1 MIIECKSCHARF
13 RLDESKIRGRG
24 ARVKCRKCG
33 DLIIVLRNEAPG
45 MPSPGPGAEG
55 SLDLGSVL
63 QHSPGEEPSGRRE
76 PLSPDNLIPFPGSAR
91 VPETAEQPDTHKEK
105 DDVEAA
111 FEKLL
116 AETAASRAFAAPD
129 ASPEIP
135 DETKPAEAAQDTPT
149 EPIPAVEAPLS
160 GDAGIAGDRPAP
172 PGFASG
178 ERVELVSLLPETPA
192 PQEEA
197 PPGREEA
204 VFLISDSE
212 TLDFLSGAS
221 KEAGAERDADIS
233 PTISSSPVELELSPR
248 SEMESS
254 ALPADADVVPPPEG
268 LFVEGNATPPAA
280 PTESAAPVAPDLPPE
295 ATPTVPPPVQTAQQ
309 YLEATSAHRGSARP
323 TSSRLLAAVVVL
335 LVVLLGA
342 AGYFGFTESGKKS
355 FEELAPRLAGLV
367 GWRVAVPSGSRYEL
381 KNVIGYYDSGAAASR
396 ILVIKGQVTNLS
408 KMAES
413 GIRVHAVLL
422 DSNEQVLAEQTVY
435 AGNVLATAKL
445 KTGDR
450 SALEKALANPFGD
463 RLSNM
468 DVQPGKT
475 VPFMVLFFDAPEN
488 IDSYR
493 LEALNNR

>member
-33 DLIIVLRNEAPG
+33 DLIIVLRSEAPG
-45 MPSPGPGAEG
+45 MPSVSGEPVGEG

-63 QHSPGEEPSGRRE
+63 RHSPGEEPAARRE
-76 PLSPDNLIPFPGSAR
+76 PPSSGNLIPFPGSGR
-91 VPETAEQPDTHKEK
+91 VPETAELPDTGKEK

-116 AETAASRAFAAPD
+116 AETAASPAFGAPEAPPEATGDREPAGPASD
-129 ASPEIP
+129 ASAEPV
-135 DETKPAEAAQDTPT
+135 PAA
-149 EPIPAVEAPLS
+149 EAPLS
-160 GDAGIAGDRPAP
+160 GDAAIADDRPAP
-172 PGFASG
+172 PEFAPG

-197 PPGREEA
+197 PPGRDEA

-221 KEAGAERDADIS
+221 KEPGPGRDADIS
-233 PTISSSPVELELSPR
+233 QAISSSPVELKVSLQP
-248 SEMESS
+248 EMESS
-254 ALPADADVVPPPEG
+254 ALPTTADLVPPPEEP
-268 LFVEGNATPPAA
+268 FVEGNATPPAA
-280 PTESAAPVAPDLPPE
+280 PKESVPPVAPDLPPE
-295 ATPTVPPPVQTAQQ
+295 APQAQTAPQ
-309 YLEATSAHRGSARP
+309 YLEATPARGGSARAA
-323 TSSRLLAAVVVL
+323 SSRMLAAVVVL
-335 LVVLLGA
+335 LVALLGA
-342 AGYFGFTESGKKS
+342 AGYFGFTEYGRKS
-355 FEELAPRLAGLV
+355 FEDLAPRLAALV
-367 GWRVAVPSGSRYEL
+367 GWKVAAPSGPRYEL
-381 KNVIGYYDSGAAASR
+381 KNVIGYYDSGAAAPR

-408 KMAES
+408 RMAKS

-422 DSNEQVLAEQTVY
+422 DNKEQALAEQTVY
-435 AGNVLATAKL
+435 AGNVLAGAKL
-445 KTGDR
+445 KTEDR
-450 SALEKALANPFGD
+450 GALEKALANPFGD

-475 VPFMVLFFDAPEN
+475 VPFMVLFFDAPES

-493 LEALNNR
+493 LEAMDNR